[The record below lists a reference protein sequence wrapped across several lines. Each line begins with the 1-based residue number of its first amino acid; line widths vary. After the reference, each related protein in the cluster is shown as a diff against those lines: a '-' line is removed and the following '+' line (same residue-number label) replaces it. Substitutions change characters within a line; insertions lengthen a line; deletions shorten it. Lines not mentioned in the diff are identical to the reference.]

1 MRNVI
6 GWVAVGL
13 LGTVTGCVESNGY
26 PATYG
31 YQPNAA
37 SAYYGRPTYYGTP
50 IYQQPVYQPPVYQAP
65 VQTRYVAVPVPAYAP
80 RPAPSHRA
88 WGWRDDDRDGI
99 PNRYDRDRNNDGIPD
114 RVQRQG
120 WRRG

>member
-31 YQPNAA
+31 YQPTTA
-37 SAYYGRPTYYGTP
+37 SAYYVRPTYYATP
-50 IYQQPVYQPPVYQAP
+50 VYQQPVYQPP

-80 RPAPSHRA
+80 HPAPPPRRA
-88 WGWRDDDRDGI
+88 WGWRDVDH
-99 PNRYDRDRNNDGIPD
+99 DGIPD
-114 RVQRQG
+114 RVQRHG
-120 WRRG
+120 WRG

>member
-6 GWVAVGL
+6 GWIAVGL

-31 YQPNAA
+31 YQP
-37 SAYYGRPTYYGTP
+37 TYYGTLV
-50 IYQQPVYQPPVYQAP
+50 YKAPVYQPPV
-65 VQTRYVAVPVPAYAP
+65 QTRYVSVPVPAYAP

-114 RVQRQG
+114 RAQRLG
-120 WRRG
+120 WRGG